1 MSSSRLLQHAWSLV
15 LALGVGCAPST
26 DEATSASSQEAV
38 DGRALELSTSEASG
52 FFSYETFSEKTFQM
66 VPADE
71 PSTPTTCK
79 LTYSTG
85 NLADPSN
92 PVLGIFL
99 DVGDSNG
106 NGDHAKFNFAGMPEG
121 STGNH
126 PTKRIEV
133 LAAFKQPI
141 QDGSTLTERAEF
153 GSTIAIDSVTYA
165 AGKLIVQ
172 RKHETSDEI
181 DEMTITTTPN
191 LETVSEVHYTRKTAK
206 ADLTDV
212 VCKTLKPGA

>member
-1 MSSSRLLQHAWSLV
+1 MGADYAPKIPAKLV
-15 LALGVGCAPST
+15 LDVPRKRFVVRRTKG
-26 DEATSASSQEAV
+26 V

-191 LETVSEVHYTRKTAK
+191 LETVSEVHYTRARRRKRTSPTSSARR
-206 ADLTDV
+206 
-212 VCKTLKPGA
+212 